1 MRLSPQVCH
10 AERGLYNIH
19 DWGDYILLPIRRAV
33 LGERKVSLL
42 ERCPLGERK
51 VSSLERCPHFSG
63 ERCPTVYSLM
73 FLSFSLG
80 PCTV

>member
-1 MRLSPQVCH
+1 MSSL
-10 AERGLYNIH
+10 ERC
-19 DWGDYILLPIRRAV
+19 P

-51 VSSLERCPHFSG
+51 VSSLERYPHFSG
-63 ERCPTVYSLM
+63 EMGPTVYSLM